1 MSRTQAHQ
9 GGHFRL
15 RDQWAALLVDLPGPR
30 FAPADS
36 RTQDSAART
45 PAAGL
50 ARLLDSFTELPPTVA
65 ERIQVLGGMLR
76 KDTEDA
82 DLSVDSVTALCQF
95 LANQAV
101 RAPELMADGDGQLVA
116 EWLDERAG
124 RLSMRFRDDGRA
136 EFALAGGEDAGSPSR
151 VRLCGAEEP
160 GKAARSVR
168 AVTGRFPFL

>member
-9 GGHFRL
+9 GELLRL
-15 RDQWAALLVDLPGPR
+15 RDQWAALLGDLPGPR
-30 FAPADS
+30 FAPTDS
-36 RTQDSAART
+36 LTRSGTVRASEGELGRL
-45 PAAGL
+45 L
-50 ARLLDSFTELPPTVA
+50 ARFAELPPAVA
-65 ERIQVLGGMLR
+65 ERLHALETMLR
-76 KDTEDA
+76 EDTEDGEMS
-82 DLSVDSVTALCQF
+82 LVSVEGLCRF
-95 LANQAV
+95 LAHHSVAV
-101 RAPELMADGDGQLVA
+101 PEVMADGDGQLMA

-151 VRLCGAEEP
+151 VRLWGAEQP